1 MTVTELRATAKIRRT
16 RSPGVRNPS
25 PGEIA
30 RASQTNRSSQRRR
43 ITDFSADQRS
53 RVRAHPME

>member
-1 MTVTELRATAKIRRT
+1 MTVNELRAAVKMRRT

-43 ITDFSADQRS
+43 ITDSSPDQR
-53 RVRAHPME
+53 RPIRARPME